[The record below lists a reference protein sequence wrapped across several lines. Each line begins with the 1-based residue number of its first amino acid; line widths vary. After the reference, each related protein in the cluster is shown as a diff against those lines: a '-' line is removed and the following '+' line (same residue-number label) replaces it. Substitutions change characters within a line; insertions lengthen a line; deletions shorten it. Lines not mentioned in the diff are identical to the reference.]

1 LLSSREESRQY
12 EGAVQYFAMT
22 AGIEAIEKVWQGDR
36 TLDWEC
42 SLDSSLFSL
51 QYWEKVAKKPVE
63 AKDHQTA

>member
-1 LLSSREESRQY
+1 
-12 EGAVQYFAMT
+12 MT